1 MFMKSMKPGHL
12 NWIEC
17 LGPAR
22 QPVEEAAGSLS
33 PPPLYFFF
41 VLWSRLK
48 VVLLSEANKD
58 K

>member
-1 MFMKSMKPGHL
+1 MFMESMKPGHL

-17 LGPAR
+17 LGLAR
-22 QPVEEAAGSLS
+22 QPVAEAAASLS
-33 PPPLYFFF
+33 PFFF